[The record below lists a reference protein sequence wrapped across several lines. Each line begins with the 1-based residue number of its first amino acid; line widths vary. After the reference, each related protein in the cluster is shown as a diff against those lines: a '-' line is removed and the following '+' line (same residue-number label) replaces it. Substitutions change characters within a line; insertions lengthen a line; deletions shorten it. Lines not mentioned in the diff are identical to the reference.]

1 MVLARGTRRASLKR
15 APIRTPAACLCHQG
29 GKDNMN
35 NQDEHVVGSHQSQRN
50 QDGVRVTPD
59 ASVELREE
67 ELVARKRSVESGRVQ
82 VGKDIVE
89 EQQSLDVPVTR
100 EEAVVERHPVN
111 RRPADGAVGDDREGI
126 RVPLHEEQVT
136 AEKRPVVYE
145 EVEVGTRAV
154 QETQRVS
161 DTVRKEVVDVDKH
174 GQVNVEGR

>member
-1 MVLARGTRRASLKR
+1 M
-15 APIRTPAACLCHQG
+15 
-29 GKDNMN
+29 D
-35 NQDEHVVGSHQSQRN
+35 NQDQHVVGTHRTQPNVDNLRETSE
-50 QDGVRVTPD
+50 

-67 ELVARKRSVESGRVQ
+67 ELLARKRSVESGRVQ

-100 EEAVVERHPVN
+100 EEAIVERHPVN
-111 RRPADGAVGDDREGI
+111 RRPAEGAVGDDREGI

-136 AEKRPVVYE
+136 AEKRAVVYE

-161 DTVRKEVVDVDKH
+161 DTVRKEVVDVDTH
-174 GQVNVEGR
+174 GQVNVEGRPSID